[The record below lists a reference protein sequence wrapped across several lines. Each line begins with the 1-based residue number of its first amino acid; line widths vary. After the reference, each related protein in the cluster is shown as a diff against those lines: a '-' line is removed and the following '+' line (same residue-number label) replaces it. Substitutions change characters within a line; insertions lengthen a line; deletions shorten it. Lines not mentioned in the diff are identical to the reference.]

1 MWYLQIWR
9 SDSWPECKQY
19 SSESFCHDWCIG
31 YSPQHPFRF
40 LNTSV
45 LCLYVDQVQF
55 VILTVSKWVFKWK
68 GKRLGV
74 YMLQNC
80 KDSFSQLVG
89 IKILPPLC
97 PVEAMRRRWLNLCLA
112 VVCVQH
118 HPVLDIGRFH
128 RVNALL
134 SLSLLICSLICFSW
148 SFPCDCPTVLPYP
161 YCLVW

>member
-1 MWYLQIWR
+1 MPYFKAQSIVNWSLRSAAHSNSVVKCCCSFSYQNVWMWYLQIWR

-19 SSESFCHDWCIG
+19 SSESFCHDWCIY

-40 LNTSV
+40 LNVSV

-112 VVCVQH
+112 VVCVQN
-118 HPVLDIGRFH
+118 HPVLDIGD
-128 RVNALL
+128 
-134 SLSLLICSLICFSW
+134 SMG
-148 SFPCDCPTVLPYP
+148 
-161 YCLVW
+161 